1 MSLQSQLLLVSFAVA
16 ACGVALAESATAQA
30 SIRVVDPQSRVRDLP
45 SSGLIDFAP
54 RVTSST
60 LQLLPAK
67 PDFRIFTAYDKSGKG
82 RWNPAWKF
90 DFSGVCWSSSRAG
103 TVIGDRHVVCAS
115 HYITKQNPEGFA
127 YAAGATLTFTGID
140 GNPVRRRIVARGRAT
155 GRYRHDVGCFLL
167 DRDLPPEIR
176 RYRLLRLD
184 ARVTLHGAQAIRTR
198 FHGKEASV
206 VTLNHPSG
214 DKRRP
219 DPEYPFLDYR
229 VPKNR
234 SWKGKTLQRGDSGHP
249 VFIFFEG
256 EPCLVSTHSL
266 PAMGPSYLSPDVID
280 SVLRTF
286 RRLESRSR

>member
-1 MSLQSQLLLVSFAVA
+1 MAALPRMLLVSWAAICGLGWPGFA
-16 ACGVALAESATAQA
+16 EAQS
-30 SIRVVDPQSRVRDLP
+30 SIRVLDPQTRLRGLP
-45 SSGLIDFAP
+45 SSGLIDLAP

-60 LQLLPAK
+60 LGRIPSK
-67 PDFRIFTAYDKSGKG
+67 PDFRIFSAYDKSGKG
-82 RWNPAWKF
+82 SWNPAWKF

-115 HYITKQNPEGFA
+115 HYITRQNPDGFA
-127 YAAGATLTFTGID
+127 YAAGATLTFTGAD
-140 GNPVRRRIVARGRAT
+140 GNPVQRRVVARERAT
-155 GRYRHDVGCFLL
+155 GRYRHDVGCYLL

-176 RYRLLRLD
+176 RYPLLRLG
-184 ARVTLHGAQAIRTR
+184 ARFSLHNAQAIRTR

-206 VTLNHPSG
+206 VTLHHPTG
-214 DKRRP
+214 EKREP

-229 VPKNR
+229 VPKDR
-234 SWKGKTLQRGDSGHP
+234 AWKGKTLQRGDSGHP
-249 VFIFFEG
+249 VFILFEG

-286 RRLESRSR
+286 RRLESRAR